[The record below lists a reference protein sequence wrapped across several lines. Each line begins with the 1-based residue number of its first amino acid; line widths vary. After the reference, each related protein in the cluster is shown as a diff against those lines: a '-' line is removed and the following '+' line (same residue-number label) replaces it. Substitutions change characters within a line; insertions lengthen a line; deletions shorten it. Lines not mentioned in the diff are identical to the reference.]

1 MPSMNTSAEQTLASL
16 DRLANILSE
25 KHAQLW
31 INHDLVQSMS
41 QKHSPE
47 FYD

>member
-1 MPSMNTSAEQTLASL
+1 MNTSAEQTLASL
-16 DRLANILSE
+16 QRLADLLAE

-31 INHDLVQSMS
+31 INHDLTQSLG